1 MAALEKQVRSF
12 VELVTSGRSVEAI
25 ERFYA
30 EDVTVFE
37 NRELARAGR
46 SECAADERRHL
57 AAQPDPPRMRAVHW
71 AVNEADGVAFIEW
84 LIRFTS
90 SQGRPMRLEEVA
102 VQKWEN
108 GLIVEERFYYE
119 GFVDEGD

>member
-25 ERFYA
+25 ETFYA

-46 SECAADERRHL
+46 EECAADERRHL
-57 AAQPDPPRMRAVHW
+57 ASQPEPPRLRALHW
-71 AVNEADGVAFIEW
+71 AVNESDGVAFIEW

-90 SQGRPMRLEEVA
+90 SKGRPMRLEEVA

-108 GLIVEERFYYE
+108 GRIVEERFYYE